1 MAAPHVGDSA
11 KIGPLEEQEPDEIGA
26 YSGGRKQAVGQPS
39 ITVAAH
45 WYQIERHRQAQIFG
59 QEVAVAA
66 ARSSSFSS
74 IVVAVV
80 FVVINVVIVDDNDAG
95 GWHHGL
101 RGSCGI
107 MSFSILEVAYF
118 RCFFLFV
125 VPADRNKIV
134 KLGTGLSHLQFI

>member
-1 MAAPHVGDSA
+1 M
-11 KIGPLEEQEPDEIGA
+11 
-26 YSGGRKQAVGQPS
+26 
-39 ITVAAH
+39 
-45 WYQIERHRQAQIFG
+45 
-59 QEVAVAA
+59 AA

-80 FVVINVVIVDDNDAG
+80 FVVITDVIVDDNDAG

-118 RCFFLFV
+118 RCFFFICCSSGQKQ
-125 VPADRNKIV
+125 NSKIGDWAFPPSIYLV
-134 KLGTGLSHLQFI
+134 SS